1 MWSGGA
7 RSFLDEVEV
16 VDFGTFT
23 VGRFGGST
31 ITGAAQNDDGAFAVA
46 DSEGGWECAA
56 VLDAH
61 GSDDSASVVV
71 AAFAGAVDEI
81 SSTLGKR
88 VGEALREFRGL
99 VLRLLTADPTATAL
113 ASCKFETAVLAVA
126 RVDRFVAWLS
136 VGDNPML
143 LLHPELARLR
153 QYQLNQRQFFE
164 WVGKADSLRLPVP
177 CFSSGIRELREGRN
191 VIALTTDGLLEYVEP
206 PTEPLALY
214 EDSQSYVTSEAV
226 RCALHRVREDGR
238 DSATIVAWD
247 VRSSVAGIMPTNSS
261 A

>member
-1 MWSGGA
+1 MPWSWPKRLEAPTSRLSSWSASPHGSRRAAPLLTVAASGDTYEYWPSRASGTKTSVVEQPVGSTRDRALLTEPLVWSGGA
-7 RSFLDEVEV
+7 RSFLDDVDV
-16 VDFGTFT
+16 VDFGPFT

-113 ASCKFETAVLAVA
+113 ASCK
-126 RVDRFVAWLS
+126 
-136 VGDNPML
+136 
-143 LLHPELARLR
+143 
-153 QYQLNQRQFFE
+153 
-164 WVGKADSLRLPVP
+164 
-177 CFSSGIRELREGRN
+177 
-191 VIALTTDGLLEYVEP
+191 
-206 PTEPLALY
+206 
-214 EDSQSYVTSEAV
+214 
-226 RCALHRVREDGR
+226 
-238 DSATIVAWD
+238 
-247 VRSSVAGIMPTNSS
+247 
-261 A
+261 